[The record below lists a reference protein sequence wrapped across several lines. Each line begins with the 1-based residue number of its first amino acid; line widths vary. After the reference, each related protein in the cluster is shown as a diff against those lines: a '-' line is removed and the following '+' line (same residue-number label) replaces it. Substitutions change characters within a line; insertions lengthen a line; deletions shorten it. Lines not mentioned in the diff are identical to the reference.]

1 MDTQPRKKAQNTEQT
16 IQKKLE
22 VVQFDDRVGLI
33 NNGLYMNEVG
43 LGTHQY
49 IKSDLSQLTSR
60 KQQQRKRKIHK
71 DVN

>member
-33 NNGLYMNEVG
+33 NNGLHMNEVG